1 MIRSDK
7 KFLVLY
13 GEAEEATG
21 RIWGLE
27 NGGLMFGQQRATVS
41 RISIRQIYP
50 NFKFLPISLYL
61 KEPIIK
67 FLFDSRE
74 NTIQG
79 LSGLFRSPVVIC
91 HFKSPLR
98 L

>member
-27 NGGLMFGQQRATVS
+27 NGGLMFG
-41 RISIRQIYP
+41 
-50 NFKFLPISLYL
+50 
-61 KEPIIK
+61 
-67 FLFDSRE
+67 
-74 NTIQG
+74 
-79 LSGLFRSPVVIC
+79 
-91 HFKSPLR
+91 
-98 L
+98 